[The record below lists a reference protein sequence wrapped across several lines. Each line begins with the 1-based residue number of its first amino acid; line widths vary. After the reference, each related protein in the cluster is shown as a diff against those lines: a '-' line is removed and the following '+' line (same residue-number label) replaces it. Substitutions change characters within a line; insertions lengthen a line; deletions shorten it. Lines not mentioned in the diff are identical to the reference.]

1 LERLLLQL
9 LLLQAAWTLQ
19 ESACC
24 GNERGTAGK
33 LERVLLRLLL
43 LKAASGVDTPRKR
56 KRLVSCERAVK
67 QVRRGS
73 VVAISQ
79 QQKRV
84 GFV

>member
-1 LERLLLQL
+1 M
-9 LLLQAAWTLQ
+9 
-19 ESACC
+19 
-24 GNERGTAGK
+24 
-33 LERVLLRLLL
+33 ERVLLRLLV

-56 KRLVSCERAVK
+56 KRLVSCGRAVK
-67 QVRRGS
+67 QARRGS

>member
-1 LERLLLQL
+1 LERLLLQSL
-9 LLLQAAWTLQ
+9 VLQAAWTLQ

-24 GNERGTAGK
+24 RNERGTAGK
-33 LERVLLRLLL
+33 LERVLLRLLV
-43 LKAASGVDTPRKR
+43 LKAASGLDTPRK
-56 KRLVSCERAVK
+56 KRLVSSGRAVK

-79 QQKRV
+79 KQKRV

>member
-1 LERLLLQL
+1 M
-9 LLLQAAWTLQ
+9 
-19 ESACC
+19 
-24 GNERGTAGK
+24 
-33 LERVLLRLLL
+33 
-43 LKAASGVDTPRKR
+43 KAASDVYTPRKQ
-56 KRLVSCERAVK
+56 KRLESCGRAVK